1 MKQPFK
7 TLLIFSYDFPPS
19 TGGISR
25 LCHEIVTH
33 MQAFYKKVH
42 VLTIQKEGQ
51 AIPYQENPKVDIT
64 YLPKQ
69 RLKAEMK
76 ALNFLRNWSNK
87 ENTDLL
93 CGIWH
98 PEATLAITAGMHNIF
113 VLAHGTELL
122 AGNSKFRK
130 YLWHP
135 IYAKWV
141 FGRVKRVIANSHYTQ
156 NLVKQINLKAKT
168 VTLPLGV
175 NPDFF
180 KPTDTDTD
188 TYTDID
194 TETKKLKICTVSR
207 ILKFKGHDFI
217 LETLENLPSDYRSL
231 VEWHIAGTGFYLED
245 LKILATKSKISKQ
258 VYFHGF
264 VADKDL
270 AFFYSRH
277 NIFILATREEEL
289 STQVEGFGLVFL
301 EAQACG
307 VPVVGTN
314 TGGIPDAIDHENGG
328 WLIDQDDKANLTSLI
343 KSLIDNPHIIKKQSL
358 LARKRVIDKANW
370 EAYTNKLNTIL
381 S

>member
-1 MKQPFK
+1 MNQQTK

-19 TGGISR
+19 TGGIAR

-69 RLKAEMK
+69 RLRAEMK

-87 ENTDLL
+87 ENTDAL

-98 PEATLAITAGMHNIF
+98 PEATLAIIAGMPNIS

-141 FGRVKRVIANSHYTQ
+141 FGKVKRVIANSHYTQ
-156 NLVKQINLKAKT
+156 NLVKQINSKTKT
-168 VTLPLGV
+168 VALPLGV

-180 KPTDTDTD
+180 KP
-188 TYTDID
+188 IGEN
-194 TETKKLKICTVSR
+194 TETEKLKICTVSR

-231 VEWHIAGTGFYLED
+231 IEWHIAGTGPYLD
-245 LKILATKSKISKQ
+245 NLKILATKSKISKQ

-264 VADKDL
+264 VSDKDL
-270 AFFYSRH
+270 ALFYNKH
-277 NIFILATREEEL
+277 DIFILATRKEEL

-307 VPVVGTN
+307 VPAVGTN

-328 WLIDQDDKANLTSLI
+328 WLIDQDDKADLTNLI
-343 KSLIDNPHIIKKQSL
+343 KSLIDNPCIIEKQSL
-358 LARKRVIDKANW
+358 LARKRVMDKATW
-370 EAYTNKLNTIL
+370 EAYTNKLKTML